1 MNYFAVCDIV
11 PMLENITNA
20 FQPFAKSQNVHLEFK
35 SDISS
40 LVVRHDPQQVS
51 YDVSQILSRVIP
63 TGSSSEK
70 AHVSVLLRNS
80 THHLIIQ
87 YENPDQVNLDEIRHI
102 SGLKVSSLA
111 SGLEIEFE
119 NIYTSDS
126 PLEELT
132 TQIHPSFKGFHREVK
147 NKLIRY
153 FDNLERQV
161 DSDRGLQLNDALF
174 MKKIHAVLQENIAN
188 PGLDITELSQA
199 LATNRTRLFKR
210 MKGLVGLPPGKYIRA
225 YRLQKAR
232 ELLES
237 TNLLIGDIATRTG
250 FVSQSHFTR
259 SFQQKFSHPPS
270 FFRIKP
276 FDETNSQKGS
286 TNRQKDS
293 VG

>member
-1 MNYFAVCDIV
+1 MNYYAVCDIV
-11 PMLENITNA
+11 PLLENITYA
-20 FQPFAKSQNVHLEFK
+20 FQPFAKSQNVQLKFK
-35 SDISS
+35 SDIKR
-40 LVVRHDPQQVS
+40 LVIRHDPQQVS

-63 TGSSSEK
+63 IGLSSETI
-70 AHVSVLLRNS
+70 HVSVLLRTS
-80 THHLIIQ
+80 TPYLIIQ
-87 YENPDQVNLDEIRHI
+87 YDNPDLVNLDEIRHI
-102 SGLKVSSLA
+102 SGIKILRLA
-111 SGLEIEFE
+111 SGLEVEFE
-119 NIYTSDS
+119 NVYTTDT
-126 PLEELT
+126 PTDGLAT
-132 TQIHPSFKGFHREVK
+132 RIHPAFKGFHREVR

-174 MKKIHAVLQENIAN
+174 MKKIHVVLQENIAN
-188 PGLDITELSQA
+188 PHLDITELSQA

-286 TNRQKDS
+286 TNRQRDS
-293 VG
+293 AG